1 MTMAEKQIAR
11 AKRAAA
17 PKPISIEE
25 AIAKS
30 SHKVERKGARYRCT
44 QCKQDCGVKV
54 AKRLREWLQTQC
66 PAAEMAAARRAG
78 VLVVAGVRSH
88 ESHNVT
94 WSRGKKKHFCWNCG
108 ALTAAEAR
116 RLATRLRNPCL
127 GPPKGRVL
135 MNQLRSMRNNS
146 D

>member
-1 MTMAEKQIAR
+1 MTMAEKQIAK
-11 AKRAAA
+11 AKRTAA

-30 SHKVERKGARYRCT
+30 SHRVEKKGARYRCT
-44 QCKQDCGVKV
+44 RCK
-54 AKRLREWLQTQC
+54 QC
-66 PAAEMAAARRAG
+66 PAAEMATARRAG

-88 ESHNVT
+88 DSHNIK

-116 RLATRLRNPCL
+116 RLATRLRSPCL

-135 MNQLRSMRNNS
+135 LNQLRSMRNNS